1 LPADILKKETERKL
15 IFVYDSPQLKDI
27 VAQTNIH
34 SINGFAEEIFRY
46 LALNSNPVATSK
58 GAITE
63 VRSFWKSKNL
73 PINQLFMYD
82 GCGLS
87 PVDAVSSNFL
97 VELLSYMGTKS
108 ANKEEFYN
116 SLPVSG
122 VDGTLKNFLLN
133 TPLKGKVH
141 AKSGTIS
148 GVKSYAGYIEL
159 NKKTYVFAILVN
171 HANGSAKEVTKK
183 IEDFL
188 LKVSNE

>member
-1 LPADILKKETERKL
+1 
-15 IFVYDSPQLKDI
+15 
-27 VAQTNIH
+27 
-34 SINGFAEEIFRY
+34 
-46 LALNSNPVATSK
+46 
-58 GAITE
+58 
-63 VRSFWKSKNL
+63 
-73 PINQLFMYD
+73 
-82 GCGLS
+82 
-87 PVDAVSSNFL
+87 
-97 VELLSYMGTKS
+97 LLSYMGTKS

-116 SLPVSG
+116 TLPVSG

-183 IEDFL
+183 IEEFL